1 MEVSATSISISI
13 STDPEPISPILIV
26 VLFVLVLLLLI
37 VVLLLAL
44 GLLGSVEYADED
56 AQTVHAHLLP
66 ATLLRGS
73 TLVGQPHLLGIVLRT
88 APVAQVHGHPGVFG
102 AGLAELLHEL
112 RLLIGEVL

>member
-1 MEVSATSISISI
+1 MEVSATSISTSI

-26 VLFVLVLLLLI
+26 VLLVLVLLLLFL
-37 VVLLLAL
+37 VLLLAL

-66 ATLLRGS
+66 AALLRGP

-88 APVAQVHGHPGVFG
+88 APVAQVYGHSGVFG
-102 AGLAELLHEL
+102 AGLAELLH
-112 RLLIGEVL
+112 

>member
-1 MEVSATSISISI
+1 MEVSATSISI
-13 STDPEPISPILIV
+13 STDPEPISTILII
-26 VLFVLVLLLLI
+26 VLFVLVLLLL
-37 VVLLLAL
+37 VLVLLLAL

-66 ATLLRGS
+66 ATLLRGP

>member
-1 MEVSATSISISI
+1 MEVSATSISIS
-13 STDPEPISPILIV
+13 SDPEPNSPILIV
-26 VLFVLVLLLLI
+26 VLFVLVLVLLLL
-37 VVLLLAL
+37 VLVLLLAL

-66 ATLLRGS
+66 ATLLRGP